1 MLIGRHRTQ
10 RGFTLI
16 ELLVVIAIIA
26 ILIALLLPA
35 VQQAREAA
43 RRTQCKNNLKQIGL
57 AMHNYHDTFGTLPP
71 GWIASLGLTF
81 NLSTQTGTGTNAE
94 GNWAWSALILPQI
107 EQSNLYSQLQVG
119 PVDVRDSLDNATQR
133 LLLQTPI
140 NAFRCPS
147 DIAPQTNDQRPV
159 RGRAGTS
166 YPVAT
171 SNYVAWNSGSRG
183 FIPGE
188 TSGTGATADRAG
200 LFMMN
205 RATKFRDCTDG
216 LSNTFMVGERAYK
229 QYVAPNGN
237 TIACRAA
244 NAFAMRWHT
253 VMDTCSRHD
262 TNGNSGALGFSEGH
276 INSIQN
282 GGNPV
287 NPSPP
292 PNALNSF
299 CGRGSSSF
307 HTGGAQ
313 FTMGDGSVR
322 FISENLDWKP
332 DNVINSTFEA
342 LGAMADGTV
351 FGEF

>member
-1 MLIGRHRTQ
+1 MLKGRHQVQ

-71 GWIASLGLTF
+71 GWIAGLGMSF
-81 NLSTQTGTGTNAE
+81 NLTTQTGTGTNAW
-94 GNWAWSALILPQI
+94 GNWSWSAFILPQL
-107 EQSNLYSQLQVG
+107 EQSNLYNQLQVG
-119 PVDVRDSLDNATQR
+119 PVDVRDALDNPTQR
-133 LLLQTPI
+133 TLLQTPL
-140 NAFRCPS
+140 NAFRCAS

-159 RGRAGTS
+159 RSRVGTT

-171 SNYVAWNSGSRG
+171 SNYVGWNSDSRG
-183 FIPGE
+183 YLPGE
-188 TSGTGATADRAG
+188 TSGTAATADRAG
-200 LFMMN
+200 LFTMN
-205 RATKFRDCTDG
+205 QATKFRDITDG

-229 QYVAPNGN
+229 QYIAPNGN

-244 NAFAMRWHT
+244 NVFAIRWNT
-253 VMDTCSRHD
+253 TMDTCSRHD

-282 GGNPV
+282 GGSTTS
-287 NPSPP
+287 PSPP

-313 FTMGDGSVR
+313 FAMADGAVR

-332 DNVINSTFEA
+332 DNPINSTFEA

-351 FGEF
+351 LGEF